1 MRIGGLPYFIG
12 NVSAA
17 ALAVVIVLS
26 TTPAAAQK
34 QGGTLRMYHNDNPPS
49 ASLLEE
55 STVSAT
61 GPFMAVFNNLVM
73 FDQQKPNE
81 SMETIVPDLAESW
94 SWDDTRTK
102 LTFKL
107 RQGVT
112 WHDGKPFTAKDV
124 QCTWHMLI
132 GKGDTS
138 DFRKNPRKVWY
149 ENLSEV
155 TISGDYEATFNLKAP
170 QPALIMLLASGFSA
184 VYPCHVPQQVMRT
197 KPVGTGPFKFV
208 EFKRGESI
216 RLVRNAEYFKK
227 GKPYLDGIT
236 YKIIDNRSTRLLAFT
251 SGEFDLTY
259 PSDITVPLMKDMK
272 SQVPK
277 ATCVL
282 NASGVSSNL
291 IVNRE
296 KPPFDNAE
304 IRKAMSLALNR
315 DEFNTILSEGMAT
328 IGGGMLPR
336 PAGQWGM
343 PEEVIASLPGYSHDY
358 AGRLKQAQA
367 IMQKLGYGEGKTLKM
382 KLPTRNLPTY
392 RDPAVILID
401 QLKKIYIDSELE
413 VVDTPQW
420 YAKVARKDYTVG
432 FNLTGVSVD
441 DPDANLVE
449 NYSCK
454 SERNYTQYCNAE
466 VDKLLVKQS
475 QEADKD
481 VRRKLVWEIER
492 ILVEDAA
499 RPIITHGVSGN
510 CWQPYVKGYTAHANS
525 IYNNTRFEDTWLD
538 K

>member
-1 MRIGGLPYFIG
+1 MRAGRAVASIG
-12 NVSAA
+12 NVSAVLA
-17 ALAVVIVLS
+17 ALAMIAA
-26 TTPAAAQK
+26 TPVEAQK
-34 QGGTLRMYHNDNPPS
+34 RGGTLRMYHNDNPPS

-55 STVSAT
+55 ATVSAT

-73 FDQQKPNE
+73 FDQMKPNE
-81 SMETIVPDLAESW
+81 SMDTIVPDLAESW
-94 SWDDTRTK
+94 SWDDTKTK

-107 RQGVT
+107 RQGVK

-132 GKGDTS
+132 GKGDVA

-184 VYPCHVPQQVMRT
+184 VYPCHVPQQAMRT
-197 KPVGTGPFKFV
+197 KPIGTGPFKFV

-216 RLVRNAEYFKK
+216 ALTRNPDYFKS

-251 SGEFDLTY
+251 TGEFDVTF

-272 SQVPK
+272 AQAPK

-282 NASGVSSNL
+282 NPSGVSSNL

-296 KPPFDNAE
+296 KPPFDNPE
-304 IRKAMSLALNR
+304 IRKAMSLAFNR
-315 DEFNTILSEGMAT
+315 DEFNTILAEGQAT
-328 IGGGMLPR
+328 YGGAMLAR

-343 PEEVIASLPGYSHDY
+343 PEEVVASLPGYSSDY

-367 IMQKLGYGEGKTLKM
+367 IMQKLGYGEGKTLRM

-392 RDPAVILID
+392 RDPAVILIE
-401 QLKKIYIDSELE
+401 QLKKIYIESELE

-420 YAKVARKDYTVG
+420 YPKVARKDYTIG

-466 VDKLLVKQS
+466 VDKLLVRQS

-481 VRRKLVWEIER
+481 KRRQLVWEIER
-492 ILVEDAA
+492 MLVEDAA
-499 RPIITHGVSGN
+499 RPIIYHGVSGN
-510 CWQPYVKGYTAHANS
+510 CWHAYVKGYTAHANS